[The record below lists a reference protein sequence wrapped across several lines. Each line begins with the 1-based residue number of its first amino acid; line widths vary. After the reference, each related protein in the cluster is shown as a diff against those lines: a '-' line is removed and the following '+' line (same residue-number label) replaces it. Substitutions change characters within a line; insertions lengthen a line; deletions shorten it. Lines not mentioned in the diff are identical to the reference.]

1 MMHSKELEVMSV
13 GLSTLPQ
20 MQIAF
25 FDSVSQF
32 VNRFQQLVD
41 GSGSDVINEVVGGGR
56 IRYVFHSMCLW
67 EMLSRCVPREDG
79 GT

>member
-1 MMHSKELEVMSV
+1 MHRKELEVMSV

-25 FDSVSQF
+25 FDNVNQF

-41 GSGSDVINEVVGGGR
+41 GNGSDTINEVVGGGR
-56 IRYVFHSMCLW
+56 IRYIFHSACSW
-67 EMLSRCVPREDG
+67 ER
-79 GT
+79 